1 MVQDVRAVDVVALAR
16 WILFLFAEQTGESEL
31 AHVGL
36 TTAVPKLPGSNLWV
50 AGPSRSE
57 SGAPVLAMDVQLP
70 YTTPFQLCE
79 ARLVSN
85 AGLNVMGA
93 TFFGLPVIFAGHND
107 HIAWSMTSN
116 DIDVFDLYE
125 ERLDPVNP
133 RRYFYG
139 DEQRR
144 VVSRRVKIGMHS
156 EEGMREVET
165 RIAPIPITVPVYK
178 DDWQLGILG
187 AYECGKSRGCNR
199 SVIGDE
205 SRGVTERFF
214 SRHFR
219 LWSCRFSM

>member
-1 MVQDVRAVDVVALAR
+1 MAEVEGASALELDEMALRWRIHSVAGERYGNISEGTREYIAAFVGGINHYIEIHRQVLPQWVQDVRAVDVVALAR

-85 AGLNVMGA
+85 EGLNVMGA
-93 TFFGLPVIFAGHND
+93 TFFGLPIIFAGHND

-156 EEGMREVET
+156 EEGMR
-165 RIAPIPITVPVYK
+165 
-178 DDWQLGILG
+178 G
-187 AYECGKSRGCNR
+187 S
-199 SVIGDE
+199 
-205 SRGVTERFF
+205 
-214 SRHFR
+214 
-219 LWSCRFSM
+219 